1 LALSVGLRTTATPAD
16 LWTCQVEGRSFEVD
30 PRPPTIAQYPHSS
43 LKGVKSDL
51 YWIVHAAE
59 DEVLVTLSHR
69 VYAQR
74 DDQIMF
80 IDHRDSVNQ
89 TANSMQVVL
98 VAVPAETGST
108 VFES

>member
-1 LALSVGLRTTATPAD
+1 LR
-16 LWTCQVEGRSFEVD
+16 WTRL
-30 PRPPTIAQYPHSS
+30 PTIAQYPHSS

-74 DDQIMF
+74 GDQIMF